1 MQGLEKTCTPGLAPF
16 FVFSQTSY
24 LRTTQ
29 KQVQVSVSN
38 VCLDRTPGNPNSW
51 SSHSSLCSHLII
63 SHTRKFSLRPPWG
76 EERAPPTM
84 THFLPISS
92 GHFVK
97 KKNKKN
103 KTHTHTQTSAE
114 VLSYPRHHHLES
126 SSTIND
132 GNVCF

>member
-1 MQGLEKTCTPGLAPF
+1 MQGLEKTCTPGLASF
-16 FVFSQTSY
+16 FVFSRTSY

-38 VCLDRTPGNPNSW
+38 VCLDSTPGNPNSW
-51 SSHSSLCSHLII
+51 FSHSSLCSHLIS
-63 SHTRKFSLRPPWG
+63 SHTRKFSARPPWG

-97 KKNKKN
+97 KKKKN
-103 KTHTHTQTSAE
+103 VHTYTDKCRSLKKLPTPPSPGIF
-114 VLSYPRHHHLES
+114 VHHE
-126 SSTIND
+126 
-132 GNVCF
+132 